1 MSLNKMTFQVSKDA
15 FEKHATDCLVVGAF
29 EGKLTA
35 NAAELDTILNG
46 KLSAL
51 VKSGDISGKSGEV
64 FTLHGVEGLK
74 AKRLVILGLGK
85 EDKYN
90 LDALRKAVAA
100 VTRWAKSTPSKSI
113 TFSLLQQCKRK
124 SISIPAIAQTIGD
137 VLYQFAA
144 PKKEKIKAIDLQKV
158 IILDFNADQEVK
170 DAVAYSQALV
180 SGMTL
185 TKNLANAPANM
196 MTPKDLGEEAL
207 KLAKEYPSIKATVLE
222 KAEIKK
228 LKMGSFLAVAQG
240 SEEKPRFIVLEY
252 LHADDKNEAPIA
264 LVGKGVTFDTGGISL
279 KPGAGM
285 DEMKY
290 DMGGAA
296 SVLGTFRALAELGIK
311 TNVVGLI
318 PATENMPSG
327 EAVKPGDVVTS
338 MSGQTIEILNT
349 DAEGRLILCDALTY
363 ATQYKPK
370 AIVDIATLT
379 GAIIVALGHNVS
391 GLFGNNEALTAK
403 IKASADTTRDHVW
416 EFPIW
421 NDIYQPMLDSNFA
434 DMGNISTGGGG
445 AGSITAACFL
455 ERFVEDYP
463 WAHLDVA
470 GTAWTSGKEKGATA
484 RPVPLLLDFI
494 KNFEA

>member
-1 MSLNKMTFQVSKDA
+1 MSLNKMTFQVSKDS
-15 FEKHATDCLVVGAF
+15 FDKHATDCLVVGAF

-64 FTLHGVEGLK
+64 FTLHSVEGLK

-90 LDALRKAVAA
+90 LDALRKAVAS

-124 SISIPAIAQTIGD
+124 AISIPAIAQTIGD
-137 VLYQFAA
+137 VLYQFDA
-144 PKKEKIKAIDLQKV
+144 PKKEKIKAIDLQKITV
-158 IILDFNADQEVK
+158 LDFNADQEVK
-170 DAVAYSQALV
+170 EAVAYAQALV

-252 LHADDKNEAPIA
+252 LHAEDKNEAPIA

-327 EAVKPGDVVTS
+327 EAIKPGDVVTS

-391 GLFGNNEALTAK
+391 GLFGNNDALTAK
-403 IKASADTTRDHVW
+403 IKASADMTRDHVW